1 MNTKT
6 NSSDSITT
14 KQTMRVL
21 SVGQCGFDQPRIT
34 ALLSDKLGVSVDA
47 VSSSRDALQAVEER
61 TYALVLVNR
70 ILDST
75 GESGH
80 ELIRDIKMKNGA
92 TKVMLV
98 SNFKEAQDQAVTI
111 GALSGFGKD
120 RLQDPSTVAS
130 LKAALGLL

>member
-6 NSSDSITT
+6 NSSDSVTT
-14 KQTMRVL
+14 KQAIRVL

-34 ALLSDKLGVSVDA
+34 ALLNDQLGVSVDA
-47 VSSSRDALQAVEER
+47 VGSSRDALQAVDER
-61 TYALVLVNR
+61 AYALVLVNR
-70 ILDST
+70 VLDST

-80 ELIRDIKMKNGA
+80 DLIQDIKMKNGA

-111 GALSGFGKD
+111 GALPGFGKD